1 MKLSRQEVEKI
12 ARLARLSLS
21 DEEIEQYRSQ
31 LSEVLTYVDQ
41 LNELDINDVPTTAQV
56 TGQTNV
62 LADDVVQ
69 DGGDRQKLLKNA
81 PATDGDSIKVKAVF
95 E

>member
-21 DEEIEQYRSQ
+21 DEGIEQYRGQ

-41 LNELDINDVPTTAQV
+41 LKEVDVADVPTTAQV
-56 TGQTNV
+56 TGRVNA
-62 LADDVVQ
+62 LADDAVR
-69 DGGDRQKLLKNA
+69 DGGDRKKLLANA
-81 PATDGDSIKVKAVF
+81 PAMDGDSIKVKAVF

>member
-31 LSEVLTYVDQ
+31 LSEVLTYVEQ
-41 LNELDINDVPTTAQV
+41 LKELDVDDIPTTAQV

-62 LADDVVQ
+62 LADDTVQ
-69 DGGDRQKLLKNA
+69 TGGDRKNLLANA
-81 PATDGDSIKVKAVF
+81 PVTDGDSIKVKAVF

>member
-21 DEEIEQYRSQ
+21 DDEIEQHRSQ

-41 LNELDINDVPTTAQV
+41 LKELDVADVPTTAQV

-62 LADDVVQ
+62 LADDAVAP
-69 DGGDRQKLLKNA
+69 GGDRKKLLANA
-81 PATDGDSIKVKAVF
+81 PVTDGDSIKVKAVF

>member
-21 DEEIEQYRSQ
+21 EEEIEQYRSQ
-31 LSEVLTYVDQ
+31 LSEVLTYVEQ
-41 LNELDINDVPTTAQV
+41 LKELDVTDVPTTAQV

-69 DGGDRQKLLKNA
+69 DGGDRKKLLANA
-81 PATDGDSIKVKAVF
+81 PVTDGDSIKVKAVF

>member
-21 DEEIEQYRSQ
+21 DEEIEQYRGQ
-31 LSEVLTYVDQ
+31 LSEVLTYVEQ
-41 LNELDINDVPTTAQV
+41 LKELDVEGVPTTAQV
-56 TGQTNV
+56 TGLTNV
-62 LADDVVQ
+62 LADDAVQ
-69 DGGDRQKLLKNA
+69 NGDDRKKLLANV
-81 PATDGDSIKVKAVF
+81 PAVDGDSIKVKAVF

>member
-21 DEEIEQYRSQ
+21 NEEIEQYQDQ
-31 LSEVLTYVDQ
+31 LSEVLTYVEQ
-41 LNELDINDVPTTAQV
+41 LKEVDVDGVPTTAQV
-56 TGQTNV
+56 TGQVNA
-62 LADDVVQ
+62 LADDVVRG
-69 DGGDRQKLLKNA
+69 GGDRKKLLANA